1 MWLYWNIV
9 LQQQQEIEILVWR
22 SQTTGGSDE
31 IKHVRCGLF
40 PQNVFFFCELI
51 LHNTNEHQSV
61 ILFSY

>member
-40 PQNVFFFCELI
+40 PQNVFF
-51 LHNTNEHQSV
+51 SV
-61 ILFSY
+61 N